1 MTAIFMMRVGRAAC
15 GVWQL
20 SGGLRLRSAGA
31 RNQICARPSPMAA
44 AVFYLPAA
52 AAAAW
57 PQGARKHGV
66 ALMFDKRDN
75 EQR

>member
-1 MTAIFMMRVGRAAC
+1 MAIA
-15 GVWQL
+15 L
-20 SGGLRLRSAGA
+20 
-31 RNQICARPSPMAA
+31 
-44 AVFYLPAA
+44 FYLPAA